1 MTAGFEYPVLLVNML
16 YSWLD
21 FSSRTSS
28 PGAALARQNQ
38 SCKFLQCGGME
49 KTMLRQRPFA
59 KIVI

>member
-1 MTAGFEYPVLLVNML
+1 ML
-16 YSWLD
+16 YSWFD